1 MVLNEVKVVFTKE
14 KIHANKW
21 YGGFPFNKT
30 YKQQIRN
37 KCLLFESNENNMK
50 IT

>member
-21 YGGFPFNKT
+21 MEVFLL
-30 YKQQIRN
+30 QIRN